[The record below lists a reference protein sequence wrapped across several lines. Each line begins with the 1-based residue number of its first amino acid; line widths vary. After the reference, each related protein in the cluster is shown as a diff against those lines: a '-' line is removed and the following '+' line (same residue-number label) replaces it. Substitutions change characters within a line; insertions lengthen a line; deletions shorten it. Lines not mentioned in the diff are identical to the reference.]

1 MEIEKQVFTIF
12 GSFIRDLS
20 KTYPEIKSCLYRN
33 YEYCLVDG
41 EKKLSECP
49 HLEKFL
55 EIINEHEKFITHK
68 NLEFFDLE
76 IELLEEI
83 SFKKLW
89 EKNITNKTRES
100 IWKYLQTFQIINI
113 NLKSNEELRQ
123 ALSQIGTD
131 TVMEVDKSTAKDLKK
146 LKKLS
151 EKVQDKNLNQGESE
165 LDEMLGGL
173 LDSGI
178 GDIAKEVAKNM
189 NVDEMFGNIN
199 ENSNPM
205 EIMSQMMNPEKMN
218 SIFQNINSV
227 MEQKVESGELT
238 QDSLKNEASKLLLTH
253 SNNKKNIQNELEQ
266 ISKDTKMKI
275 EHLKSQNKQK
285 MEHSIKAYENKM
297 YKKIE
302 STENLFIENIK
313 AGLINEVTQS
323 VKNILLQHHTNILN
337 KSSLLDNS
345 ISKINLEK

>member
-1 MEIEKQVFTIF
+1 MEEIEKQLFTIF
-12 GSFIRDLS
+12 NNFIRDLS

-33 YEYCLVDG
+33 YEYCLVEGD
-41 EKKLSECP
+41 KKLSECSK
-49 HLEKFL
+49 LGKFL
-55 EIINEHEKFITHK
+55 EIINDHEKFITDK

-83 SFKKLW
+83 SFKRLW

-113 NLKSNEELRQ
+113 NLKSNEELRE

-151 EKVQDKNLNQGESE
+151 SNIKDENKNIFDGEGE
-165 LDEMLGGL
+165 LDQMLGGL

-189 NVDEMFGNIN
+189 NIDEMFGNIN

-205 EIMSQMMNPEKMN
+205 DVMSQMMNPEKMN

-227 MEQKVESGELT
+227 MEKKVEKGELS
-238 QDSLKNEASKLLLTH
+238 QDSLKNEA
-253 SNNKKNIQNELEQ
+253 EGMMG
-266 ISKDTKMKI
+266 KMKENPMFKNMMNGLDESMNNSSNDNSEELTREQKKEKLRQKI
-275 EHLKSQNKQK
+275 KQK
-285 MEHSIKAYENKM
+285 QQNR
-297 YKKIE
+297 
-302 STENLFIENIK
+302 
-313 AGLINEVTQS
+313 
-323 VKNILLQHHTNILN
+323 
-337 KSSLLDNS
+337 
-345 ISKINLEK
+345 